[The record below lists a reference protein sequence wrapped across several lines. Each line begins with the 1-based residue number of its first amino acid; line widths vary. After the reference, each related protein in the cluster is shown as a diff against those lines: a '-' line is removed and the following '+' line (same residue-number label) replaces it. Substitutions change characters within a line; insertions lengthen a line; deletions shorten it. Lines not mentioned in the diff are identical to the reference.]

1 MTSQRSMGDYAAADL
16 SAAVGKE
23 LLVPGTFWEGGSSTE
38 RAKMWKA
45 VVTKEDKTKEDK
57 TKEDKTK
64 EDKTKEDKTKG
75 DKTKMWEIFKKMKN
89 TTGDHEH
96 PGEDTSEDDEASD
109 NAPDS
114 D

>member
-1 MTSQRSMGDYAAADL
+1 MSFEYPVATLLFESKGAAQITEAHEERVFSFAKGTKNPYRSRL
-16 SAAVGKE
+16 SPE
-23 LLVPGTFWEGGSSTE
+23 LLRGYVLIKYNIPVWEMLDGKLDYE
-38 RAKMWKA
+38 LL
-45 VVTKEDKTKEDK
+45 
-57 TKEDKTK
+57 
-64 EDKTKEDKTKG
+64 
-75 DKTKMWEIFKKMKN
+75 WEIFKKMKN